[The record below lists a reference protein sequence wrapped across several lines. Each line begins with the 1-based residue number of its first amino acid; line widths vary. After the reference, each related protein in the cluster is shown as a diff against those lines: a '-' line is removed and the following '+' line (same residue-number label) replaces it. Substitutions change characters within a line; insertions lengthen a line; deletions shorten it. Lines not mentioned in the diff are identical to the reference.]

1 MALTQVASTNIKQ
14 VWKTIDADS
23 CPYNYNF
30 HMHTNCSDGRLKPET
45 LIQQAIEIGLKGF
58 AITDHHSIRGYQIA
72 QRELA
77 DVRREQTQVSL
88 PHLWTGIEVTA
99 SLLHAEVHLL
109 GYDFTPEHPAMQT
122 YTHGQSPQGSEAIA
136 ANVIDA
142 IHQAGGLVVLA
153 HPARYRVS
161 AQKLIPAAAEAGV
174 DGVET
179 YYAYSNP
186 NPWKPS
192 RVETEQVKQLSDRY
206 NLFNTCGTDTH
217 GLNLLIRI

>member
-14 VWKTIDADS
+14 VWQTIDADS

-30 HMHTNCSDGRLKPET
+30 HMHTICSDGRLKPEA

-58 AITDHHSIRGYQIA
+58 TITDHHSIRGYEIA
-72 QRELA
+72 RRELA
-77 DVRREQTQVSL
+77 KAQKQKPQVTI

-99 SLLHAEVHLL
+99 NLLQIEVHLL
-109 GYDFTPEHPAMQT
+109 GYDFAPEHPAMQT
-122 YTHGQSPQGSEAIA
+122 YTQGKSPQGREAIA

-153 HPARYRVS
+153 HPARYRLS
-161 AQKLIPAAAEAGV
+161 AQKLIPAAAEAGI

-179 YYAYSNP
+179 YYAYNNP

-206 NLFNTCGTDTH
+206 NLFDTCGTDTH
-217 GLNLLIRI
+217 GLNLLVRI